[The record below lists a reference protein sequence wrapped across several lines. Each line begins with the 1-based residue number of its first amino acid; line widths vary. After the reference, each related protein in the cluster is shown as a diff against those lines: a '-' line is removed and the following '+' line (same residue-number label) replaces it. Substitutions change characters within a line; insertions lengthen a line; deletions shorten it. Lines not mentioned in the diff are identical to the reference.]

1 MITIIILVALWNCL
15 RKAGLEERIAS
26 LAKGLDAEVEEN
38 GLNFSQGER
47 QLLCLARVLM
57 ERPEEEESLGP
68 PLLLCDEP
76 TAACDLTTDR
86 HIHDTLLHGS
96 PQELL
101 TRRDSEADVGTSA
114 GFLAKMCRQQGVQTT
129 HFMDEAETLGDR
141 IAIMAAGKVKCV
153 GSALF
158 LKSQYG
164 VGYTLTIAKSP
175 QQSAEQSRALDLLI
189 HSHCSRAELLSDVG
203 APAKRGDAMVDC
215 GCCNDVAVSPNLQLF
230 YGVVCILYVL
240 SSLGEFLAA
249 GMDGPDM
256 MLACV
261 TMSTLFVIMVLWIL
275 MLASRCCAP
284 CCCREAVPDV
294 PPTCPLGPC
303 QTSNPKCLDYPF
315 MIGMGGEVV
324 TEGTRRVVL
333 PACLYTNFI
342 RGEWDFSPLQLC
354 RLLWVTLLILGA
366 DPSSPKDPCSPCS
379 LVLGDPCSPCS
390 IVVGS
395 PVAVKEGLESQP

>member
-1 MITIIILVALWNCL
+1 MTEFL
-15 RKAGLEERIAS
+15 
-26 LAKGLDAEVEEN
+26 
-38 GLNFSQGER
+38 Q
-47 QLLCLARVLM
+47 
-57 ERPEEEESLGP
+57 ESLWHLP
-68 PLLLCDEP
+68 
-76 TAACDLTTDR
+76 
-86 HIHDTLLHGS
+86 
-96 PQELL
+96 
-101 TRRDSEADVGTSA
+101 
-114 GFLAKMCRQQGVQTT
+114 FLV
-129 HFMDEAETLGDR
+129 
-141 IAIMAAGKVKCV
+141 I
-153 GSALF
+153 
-158 LKSQYG
+158 
-164 VGYTLTIAKSP
+164 
-175 QQSAEQSRALDLLI
+175 
-189 HSHCSRAELLSDVG
+189 
-203 APAKRGDAMVDC
+203 DAMVDC

-354 RLLWVTLLILGA
+354 RLLWVTLLILGTFT
-366 DPSSPKDPCSPCS
+366 S
-379 LVLGDPCSPCS
+379 LKKYQIMRKMALHRLWAP
-390 IVVGS
+390 
-395 PVAVKEGLESQP
+395 AKEYFSEATMIRVYSA